1 MRGALGRRSLR
12 LDACVLDHRRPL
24 GDVGR
29 EELAEVLAAAAGR
42 LAARVSEVC
51 RHVRSK
57 NAGPFWITIDLS
69 FRDAESYARHV
80 DAPALQPAA
89 IARLYDVDATQVK
102 RFPIPELLVLKIS
115 YPRCR
120 PQGGA
125 MERDMHGG
133 QQYVRLLDLEV

>member
-1 MRGALGRRSLR
+1 M
-12 LDACVLDHRRPL
+12 P
-24 GDVGR
+24 
-29 EELAEVLAAAAGR
+29 
-42 LAARVSEVC
+42 RVSEVC

-57 NAGPFWITIDLS
+57 NAGPFWITVDLS

-80 DAPALQPAA
+80 DAPPLQPAA
-89 IARLYDVDATQVK
+89 IARLY
-102 RFPIPELLVLKIS
+102 VLKIS
-115 YPRCR
+115 YPRGR